1 MNKVQQIN
9 LGGVPFTI
17 DEDALEHLTR
27 YLDTIHAH
35 FRQSDGYEEITQDI
49 EARMA
54 ELFQEGMGQRQIVTL
69 KDVRDAIVIM
79 GTPEDFG
86 AEPIDETLS
95 EEEPKRSH
103 RRTHDYRTGRRLF
116 RNPDDEVIG
125 GVCSGI
131 AAYFGISDPLWIR
144 LIFIIV
150 TISGGFGIPAYI
162 ILWAI
167 LPKAETAS
175 DRLAMRGEPINVS
188 NIGRII
194 EEEIEHISNK
204 VSEFGNDFGGKKK
217 GETGG
222 GALGEALRQIVSF
235 IGKAVGVL
243 VQIIS
248 NLWKPLLIL
257 CAALIALGLLA
268 SWIAMFTGGVFFWP
282 YVDYFAPE
290 WPMVTMLGAFN
301 ILMIIGVVLLSAGLT
316 ILRTLYGT
324 RMSRPWQIG
333 LTAFWVLNIVSFF
346 GVMAFMARDF
356 SNEAHL
362 DRRVELTAI
371 TTDTLHFRIDEA
383 VPGNDEFNIDG
394 ELFFY
399 HDALISDNVDIE
411 IRKGEGEGFV
421 LEERLESRGTNLSMA
436 EELAAAIN
444 YQEQTTADAL
454 TVPTYFQI
462 SRGTKWRAQG
472 VRAILEIPVGKF
484 IRFDGETRFY
494 IDDADK
500 VNHRPRIYDNPGSTW
515 QMTEA
520 GLQCLDCTK
529 E

>member
-49 EARMA
+49 EARLA

-86 AEPIDETLS
+86 AAPIDEPLPNN
-95 EEEPKRSH
+95 EPKQERK
-103 RRTHDYRTGRRLF
+103 REHDYRTGRRLF
-116 RNPDDEVIG
+116 RNPEDEVIG

-144 LIFIIV
+144 LLFIVV
-150 TISGGFGIPAYI
+150 TISGGFGIPAYL

-204 VSEFGNDFGGKKK
+204 VSEIGNEFGSKKK
-217 GETGG
+217 GAATG
-222 GALGEALRQIVSF
+222 GALGEALRQIVAF
-235 IGKAVGVL
+235 IGKVFAVL
-243 VQIIS
+243 IQLIS

-257 CAALIALGLLA
+257 CGALVALGLLA

-282 YVDYFAPE
+282 YMDYFAPE

-301 ILMIIGVVLLSAGLT
+301 ILMIIGVALLSAGLS
-316 ILRTLYGT
+316 IIRLLYGT
-324 RMSRPWQIG
+324 RMSRPWQVG
-333 LTAFWVLNIVSFF
+333 LTAFWVLNIISFTIVLSF
-346 GVMAFMARDF
+346 AARDF
-356 SNEAHL
+356 SNEAHI
-362 DRRVELTAI
+362 DRRVELTGI
-371 TTDTLHFRIDEA
+371 TTDTLNFRINDA
-383 VPGNDEFNIDG
+383 VPANEEFHIDG
-394 ELFFY
+394 DLFFY
-399 HDALISDNVDIE
+399 HDAMISDHVDIE

-421 LEERLESRGTNLSMA
+421 LEERLESRGTNLAMA
-436 EELAAAIN
+436 EDLAAKID
-444 YQEQTTADAL
+444 YEEEITADAL
-454 TVPTYFQI
+454 TVPTYFRI
-462 SRGTKWRAQG
+462 PSGTKWRAQG
-472 VRAILEIPVGKF
+472 VRAILQVPVGKY

-500 VNHRPRIYDNPGSTW
+500 VDYRPRIYDNPGSTW
-515 QMTEA
+515 EMTEE
-520 GLQCLDCTK
+520 GLLCLDCK
-529 E
+529 EE